1 MATDLTG
8 QQVGSTG
15 TYFDDALRIH
25 YQPAIRT
32 QFPQKSVLL
41 QNLERGDAKKIDTSG
56 QFARITLQK
65 ALHPSVGAKPEGK
78 PLPNKSYTRLETTD
92 VYMKQNYGRIEI
104 TGNVMRASRDNRG
117 SVMKSLE
124 VETEAVTKALRNDVN
139 RQLACGNGTGQ
150 LALSNGDPDSGWS
163 DVYTAAL
170 DSLLGIAFTTPS
182 SIGSEVAPTKYFV
195 AGMEFDMGDATT
207 YTTID
212 VTAATVTTVNSA
224 TGMTVST
231 CAGGDDNG
239 YLMRHD
245 AAASEIM
252 GLRGIIDD
260 SGHLDTLQTITRS
273 TAGNNYWKASVVDY
287 GSAAA
292 PATLTEAYMQEAQTL
307 TEKNDG
313 EVSFVLTTY
322 GLRDSY
328 VTILQSDKRFVNTT
342 ELKGGFKSVDFN
354 GTPLTPD
361 KDCTPYTMYFV
372 DKSTLELYESSPIT
386 WADEDG
392 SVLSRVANYDAYE
405 AFLYYYANLGANNC
419 VKNACLSYVQ

>member
-8 QQVGSTG
+8 QQVGSAG
-15 TYFDDALRIH
+15 TYLDDALRIH
-25 YQPAIRT
+25 YQPVIRT

-41 QNLERGDAKKIDTSG
+41 NNLEKGDAKNIDTSG
-56 QFARITLQK
+56 NFARITLQK
-65 ALHPSVGAKPEGK
+65 AMHPSVGAKPEGK

-104 TGNVMRASRDNRG
+104 SGPVMRASRDNRG
-117 SVMKSLE
+117 AAMKALE
-124 VETEAVTKALRNDVN
+124 VETEAVTKAMRNDIN
-139 RQLACGNGTGQ
+139 RQLACGNGTGV
-150 LALSNGDPDSGWS
+150 LALDNGGSQTTTW
-163 DVYTAAL
+163 TL

-195 AGMEFDMGDATT
+195 AGAEIDGGDSTT

-212 VTAATVTTVNSA
+212 VEAATVTTVNSA
-224 TGMTVST
+224 VQITGSTITGM
-231 CAGGDDNG
+231 DDNG
-239 YLMRHD
+239 YFMRHD
-245 AAASEIM
+245 AAASEMM

-260 SGHLDTLQTITRS
+260 SGHLDILQTITRS
-273 TAGNNYWKASVVDY
+273 TSGNAYWKSSVVDY

-292 PATLTEAYMQEAQTL
+292 PATLSESYMQEAATL
-307 TEKNDG
+307 SEKNDG
-313 EVSFVLTTY
+313 EVSFILTTF

-328 VTILQSDKRFVNTT
+328 VSILQSDKRFVNTT
-342 ELKGGFKSVDFN
+342 TLNGGFKAIDFN
-354 GTPLTPD
+354 STALTPD

-372 DKSTLELYESSPIT
+372 DKSTLELYEQSQVT

-405 AFLYYYANLGANNC
+405 AFMYYYANLGANNC
-419 VKNACLSYVQ
+419 VKNSVLSYVQ

>member
-25 YQPAIRT
+25 YQPAIRA
-32 QFPQKSVLL
+32 QFPQKSILL
-41 QNLERGDAKKIDTSG
+41 QNLEKGDAKKIDTSG

-92 VYMKQNYGRIEI
+92 VYMRQNYGRIEI

-117 SVMKSLE
+117 AAMKALE
-124 VETEAVTKALRNDVN
+124 VETEAVTKALRNDIN
-139 RQLACGNGTGQ
+139 RQLGCGNGTGA
-150 LALSNGDPDSGWS
+150 LALANSTFTTTW
-163 DVYTAAL
+163 AL
-170 DSLLGIAFTTPS
+170 DSLLGIGFTTPS

-195 AGMEFDMGDATT
+195 AGQEIDFGDDAAIAT
-207 YTTID
+207 IN

-224 TGMTVST
+224 TGITGSTASGVS
-231 CAGGDDNG
+231 DND
-239 YLMRHD
+239 YLLRHD
-245 AAASEIM
+245 AVNSEMM

-260 SGHLDTLQTITRS
+260 SGHLDTLQAITRS
-273 TAGNNYWKASVVDY
+273 TSGNAYWKSSVVDY

-292 PATLTEAYMQEAQTL
+292 PATLAESYMQEASTL
-307 TEKNDG
+307 CEKNDG
-313 EVSFVLTTY
+313 EVSFVYTTF

-328 VTILQSDKRFVNTT
+328 VSILQSDKRFVNTT

-372 DKSTLELYESSPIT
+372 DKSTLELYEASPIS
-386 WADEDG
+386 WANEDG

-405 AFLYYYANLGANNC
+405 AFLYYYANLGVNNC
-419 VKNACLSYVQ
+419 VKNAVLSYCQ

>member
-8 QQVGSTG
+8 QQVGSAG
-15 TYFDDALRIH
+15 AYFDDALRIH
-25 YQPAIRT
+25 YQPVIRT

-41 QNLERGDAKKIDTSG
+41 SNLEKGDAKKIDTSG

-65 ALHPSVGAKPEGK
+65 SLHPSTGAKAEGK
-78 PLPNKSYTRLETTD
+78 PLPNKSYTRLEATD
-92 VYMKQNYGRIEI
+92 VYMRQNYGRIEL
-104 TGNVMRASRDNRG
+104 TGNVMRASRDDRG
-117 SVMKSLE
+117 AAMKALE
-124 VETEAVTKALRNDVN
+124 VETESVTKAMRNDIN

-150 LALSNGDPDSGWS
+150 LALFNGASQTTTW
-163 DVYTAAL
+163 TL

-182 SIGSEVAPTKYFV
+182 SIGSEVAPTKYCV
-195 AGMEFDMGDATT
+195 AGMEVDVGDATT

-212 VTAATVTTVNSA
+212 VAAATVTTVNSA
-224 TGMTVST
+224 TGITGSTVS
-231 CAGGDDNG
+231 GMDDHG
-239 YLMRHD
+239 YLLRHD
-245 AAASEIM
+245 AAAYEMM

-260 SGHLDTLQTITRS
+260 SGHLDTLQAITRS
-273 TAGNNYWKASVVDY
+273 TSGNAYWKASVVDY
-287 GSAAA
+287 GSAAS
-292 PATLTEAYMQEAQTL
+292 PATLAESYMQEASTL
-307 TEKNDG
+307 SEKNDG
-313 EVSFVLTTY
+313 ETSFVLTTF

-328 VTILQSDKRFVNTT
+328 VSILQSDKRFVNTT
-342 ELKGGFKSVDFN
+342 ELKGGFKSIDFN

-405 AFLYYYANLGANNC
+405 AFLYYYANLGVNNC
-419 VKNACLSYVQ
+419 VKNCALSYVQ